1 MSQRFSALTTR
12 YDAFVVAQK
21 SDRDALCAQLQAA
34 TNQVTADR
42 ATFAQS
48 QREASAAHAAALA
61 ASNQRCASLQ
71 GVVDESAAE
80 LAAHLARID
89 ELNASVQRAQTA
101 LAAAEPRYRTL
112 EGAYRK
118 LEDEHARARA
128 FCDESATAVGRLE
141 RKIAQQKAL
150 IQKLHEQLQ
159 AMKAQMEVLAMPGTW
174 LGSAPFALSCAL
186 DLFLCGYA
194 YVSFAVTFAAGSRSS
209 AGGGGRIAGG
219 LMETVLREMDRLEDS
234 VERL

>member
-1 MSQRFSALTTR
+1 MFPRHHCLFRATLQLSQRLSALTAR
-12 YDAFVVAQK
+12 YDAFVAAQK
-21 SDRDALCAQLQAA
+21 SDRDSLCAQLQAA
-34 TNQVTADR
+34 TNQLTAER

-48 QREASAAHAAALA
+48 QREASAAAASALA

-71 GVVDESAAE
+71 GVVDDSAAE
-80 LAAHLARID
+80 LAAHVARID
-89 ELNASVQRAQTA
+89 ELSANLQRAQSA

-128 FCDESATAVGRLE
+128 FCDESATAIGRLE

-159 AMKAQMEVLAMPGTW
+159 AMKAQMEALAMPGARAEW
-174 LGSAPFALSCAL
+174 
-186 DLFLCGYA
+186 
-194 YVSFAVTFAAGSRSS
+194 
-209 AGGGGRIAGG
+209 
-219 LMETVLREMDRLEDS
+219 RLE
-234 VERL
+234 RRT